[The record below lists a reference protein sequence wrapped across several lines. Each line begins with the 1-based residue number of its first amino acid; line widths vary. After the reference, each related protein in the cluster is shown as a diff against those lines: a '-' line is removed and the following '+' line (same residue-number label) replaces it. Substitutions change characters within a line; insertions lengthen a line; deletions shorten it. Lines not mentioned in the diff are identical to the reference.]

1 MQMDQGLLNILT
13 SRLSGWGPITPQ
25 PKLSAVGVSQGHVLS
40 PILKFVNDK
49 TVMGLIQDDGY
60 QVQTPTGVLLITWHQ
75 TPAKQKNL

>member
-13 SRLSGWGPITPQ
+13 SRLSEWGPQ
-25 PKLSAVGVSQGHVLS
+25 PRLSTVGVPQGHVLS